1 MPPRAPRFNAV
12 ARPTGHSC
20 LETLVETADETAGG
34 VCCAIYL
41 ARSGAFG
48 FLVGVGPPAFQ

>member
-1 MPPRAPRFNAV
+1 V
-12 ARPTGHSC
+12 
-20 LETLVETADETAGG
+20 VETADETAGG